1 MTSASTRD
9 MTYNIESATL
19 KCGVHGHV
27 SGCMV
32 VGGGGGTCP
41 GHYMYWFLAAATGL
55 DDAATV

>member
-1 MTSASTRD
+1 MRD